1 MRLWFQ
7 DEARFGLHLPRYR
20 RLTTF
25 GRKPRQPFAPLY
37 ESSWLYGA
45 VEPSSG
51 ENLFLQLPALDSVCM
66 SVFLGELSKVA
77 AESLNVVVL
86 DNAPAHIAR
95 GLVVAENIVLL
106 ALPPYSPEL
115 NPVERLWLAI
125 RKKLKVFDETI
136 RTSLRAL
143 EEHVGEILRAF
154 TPKEIASL
162 TEYNY
167 IRHSVNAK

>member
-1 MRLWFQ
+1 
-7 DEARFGLHLPRYR
+7 
-20 RLTTF
+20 
-25 GRKPRQPFAPLY
+25 
-37 ESSWLYGA
+37 
-45 VEPSSG
+45 
-51 ENLFLQLPALDSVCM
+51 M

-95 GLVVAENIVLL
+95 GLVAFGGIFHVVPQTSAHRARAGGRREHRVVGIAAVL
-106 ALPPYSPEL
+106 AGVESGGEL

-167 IRHSVNAK
+167 IRHALNAK

>member
-1 MRLWFQ
+1 
-7 DEARFGLHLPRYR
+7 
-20 RLTTF
+20 
-25 GRKPRQPFAPLY
+25 
-37 ESSWLYGA
+37 
-45 VEPSSG
+45 
-51 ENLFLQLPALDSVCM
+51 M